1 MLIGLISDY
10 TIDYSKY
17 EFVTELT
24 GADKEDII
32 EAYGNYIAGY
42 LSSRR
47 KTEIDKVKSYFNL
60 PFYEFLNEVIK
71 ILLIFIYDVIERGR
85 RRALSEMLLA
95 CTEANTDASIR
106 KRMLNYLEATAFS
119 EGLEEI
125 LNSEVTNFSN
135 TMDVFAVIR
144 SPNEA
149 AELRGQV
156 IRYLESYPDHPG
168 LLMLRSLSELYVK
181 DINSEVAQQN
191 FITSIDSALLTYK
204 INENIVYE
212 FAIWGISYVL
222 QRDHGLTI
230 NIIKELLS
238 IYKSEA
244 FARLMIKNLPE
255 FIAVIPAWFLLDRI
269 NEKCIEIL
277 T

>member
-1 MLIGLISDY
+1 
-10 TIDYSKY
+10 
-17 EFVTELT
+17 
-24 GADKEDII
+24 
-32 EAYGNYIAGY
+32 
-42 LSSRR
+42 
-47 KTEIDKVKSYFNL
+47 
-60 PFYEFLNEVIK
+60 
-71 ILLIFIYDVIERGR
+71 
-85 RRALSEMLLA
+85 MLLA

-119 EGLEEI
+119 EGLEKI

-212 FAIWGISYVL
+212 FAIWGISYIL

-244 FARLMIKNLPE
+244 FARLMIKSLPE